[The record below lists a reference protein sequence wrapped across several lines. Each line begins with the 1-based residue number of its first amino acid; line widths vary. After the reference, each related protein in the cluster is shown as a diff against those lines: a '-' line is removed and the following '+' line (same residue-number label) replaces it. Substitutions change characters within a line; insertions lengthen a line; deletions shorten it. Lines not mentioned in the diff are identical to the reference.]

1 MTVQHTVPIIYNP
14 GAYGTY
20 LEYLLDTF
28 TCQGSQHFQ
37 GLPFNAVT
45 GDSHQFTGNCLNQMA
60 GWRNYIAD
68 QKFSKFVRLHSKL
81 LKDESISHNIHEILS
96 SVNQAILI
104 YPTESTSI
112 LNLNNYYY
120 KVFDSWLQTQF
131 DLNNIPVSVLY
142 NNWPIS
148 EETKISEIPN
158 WIIRE
163 FLSLYL
169 VPAWY
174 AQIEWPL
181 SEQLSNPKLLIVRL
195 SDLIHNIIDT
205 VEQICKFCNLELI
218 IDNQQLTDIHQIM
231 LSYQKNLHKDV
242 LCRKI
247 VQYVVNGI
255 EFDYSN
261 ETLTLIDE
269 SWIQWRLRE
278 LGYELQCHELNQ
290 FPTSTA
296 QLANKIYQI

>member
-1 MTVQHTVPIIYNP
+1 MIIQDTVPIVYNP

-28 TCQGSQHFQ
+28 TCQGSQRFH
-37 GLPFNAVT
+37 GLPFDANT
-45 GDSHQFTGNCLNQMA
+45 GSSHQFIGHFVNSVT

-68 QKFSKFVRLHSKL
+68 QKFSKFVRLHPKT
-81 LKDESISHNIHEILS
+81 LKDESLSCNIHKILS

-104 YPTESTSI
+104 YPTESTLI

-120 KVFDSWLQTQF
+120 KVWDSWLQTQF
-131 DLNNIPVSVLY
+131 DSNNISISVLY
-142 NNWPIS
+142 DNWPIS
-148 EETKISEIPN
+148 KETKISEIPN

-181 SEQLSNPKLLIVRL
+181 SEQLSNPNLLIVRL
-195 SDLIHNIIDT
+195 SDLMHDIIAT
-205 VEQICKFCNLELI
+205 VEKICKFCNLDLI
-218 IDNQQLTDIHQIM
+218 INHQQLSDIHQIM

-247 VQYVVNGI
+247 VQHVVDGI
-255 EFDYSN
+255 DFDYSN

-296 QLANKIYQI
+296 HLTNKIYQI